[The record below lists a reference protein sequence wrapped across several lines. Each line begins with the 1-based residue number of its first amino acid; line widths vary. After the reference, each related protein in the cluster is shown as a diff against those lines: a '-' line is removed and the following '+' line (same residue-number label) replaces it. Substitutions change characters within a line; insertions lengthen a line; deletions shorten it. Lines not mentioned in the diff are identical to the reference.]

1 MRVRKNTLIAKTGKL
16 IREGKSI
23 PEMVAALNLP
33 LQRVYQLRS
42 RAKFAMLKKAQ
53 TPPKTLPAKVVK
65 PKIVVEHTL
74 PPTVND
80 VQVGGDHYK
89 KHKIQPWDA
98 IHDWNLGF
106 FTGNAVKYIARH
118 KDKGGLEDIKKARH
132 YLDKLISMNGD
143 DRGTMQPFSN
153 P

>member
-1 MRVRKNTLIAKTGKL
+1 MRVRKNTLIAKTKKL

-23 PEMVAALNLP
+23 PEMVTELNLP
-33 LQRVYQLRS
+33 LRRVYQLRS
-42 RAKFAMLKKAQ
+42 RARFAILKEAQ
-53 TPPKTLPAKVVK
+53 APSKTLLAKVVK
-65 PKIVVEHTL
+65 PKIAVKHTL

-80 VQVGGDHYK
+80 VQIGGNHYK

-143 DRGTMQPFSN
+143 DRGTVV
-153 P
+153 

>member
-1 MRVRKNTLIAKTGKL
+1 MRVRKNTLIAKTKKL

-23 PEMVAALNLP
+23 PEMVTELNLP
-33 LQRVYQLRS
+33 PRRVYQLRS
-42 RAKFAMLKKAQ
+42 RARLAILKEAQ
-53 TPPKTLPAKVVK
+53 TPSKTLLTKVVK
-65 PKIVVEHTL
+65 PKIAVKHTL

-80 VQVGGDHYK
+80 VQIGGNHYK

-143 DRGTMQPFSN
+143 DRGTVV
-153 P
+153 